1 MTGGIEVARTEESNG
16 SNDAAIQLARQ
27 IDTAQV
33 AEIATMEDLLGR
45 AAGSA
50 ARCAPGAR
58 ATIRLS

>member
-1 MTGGIEVARTEESNG
+1 MARTEESNG

-33 AEIATMEDLLGR
+33 AEIAIMEDLLGR